1 MSDLFSPFRDAEQ
14 LPTPPAEDV
23 RRRGDTLR
31 RRRQALQ
38 AGGVAAVVAAI
49 ALAGVG
55 LSGGFTNSSSP
66 NPAPP
71 MPQPTQPDSP
81 TPSEP
86 QTSQPPDSPDPV
98 RVVTAIPA
106 DLDLVRDWVDSDG
119 DGTEEKLT
127 SGKNVQWLGDVVE
140 CDSSH
145 SPADESVDHTAVR
158 YSMPE
163 NLQARDLRTFEDD
176 ATAQRIAEDYVSWF
190 ADCPVFSIDGGAS
203 QTHNEVT
210 STKAKLGDQAW
221 VVSQTY
227 WMGDQPQLAENAL
240 VVVRVANTL
249 LVAQRYGEYS
259 GATNPDATEQMH
271 ADFLDEVRPIV
282 ADLECTFADE
292 C

>member
-14 LPTPPAEDV
+14 LPTPPVHDV

-31 RRRQALQ
+31 RRRQAVQ

-55 LSGGFTNSSSP
+55 LTGGFTDSSSP
-66 NPAPP
+66 TPP
-71 MPQPTQPDSP
+71 VLTQPDSP

-86 QTSQPPDSPDPV
+86 RTSQPPDSPDPV
-98 RVVTAIPA
+98 GVVTTIPA
-106 DLDLVRDWVDSDG
+106 DLDLVGDWVDTDG
-119 DGTEEKLT
+119 EGSEEVLE
-127 SGKNVQWLGDVVE
+127 SGPDVQWLGDVVE

-145 SPADESVDHTAVR
+145 SPADEDVDHQAVR
-158 YSMPE
+158 YSVPE
-163 NLQARDLRTFEDD
+163 SLQARDLRVYEDD

-190 ADCPVFSIDGGAS
+190 VDCPRFSIDGGAS
-203 QTHNEVT
+203 ETHNDVT
-210 STKAKLGDQAW
+210 STMRKLGDQAW
-221 VVSQTY
+221 LVSQTY
-227 WMGDQPQLAENAL
+227 WMGDQPQLAENAI
-240 VVVRVANTL
+240 VVVRVANTI

-259 GATNPDATEQMH
+259 GATNPDATEEMH
-271 ADFLDEVRPIV
+271 ADFLKEVRPIV